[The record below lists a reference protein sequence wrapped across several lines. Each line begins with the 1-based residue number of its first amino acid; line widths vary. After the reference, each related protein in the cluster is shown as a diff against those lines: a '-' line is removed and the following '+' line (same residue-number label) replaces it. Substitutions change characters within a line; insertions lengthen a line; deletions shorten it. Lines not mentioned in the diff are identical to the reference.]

1 MLCLLGYIRISL
13 VDDRTALPEGVDVQ
27 IGR

>member
-13 VDDRTALPEGVDVQ
+13 ADDRTALPEGVDVE
-27 IGR
+27 IGG